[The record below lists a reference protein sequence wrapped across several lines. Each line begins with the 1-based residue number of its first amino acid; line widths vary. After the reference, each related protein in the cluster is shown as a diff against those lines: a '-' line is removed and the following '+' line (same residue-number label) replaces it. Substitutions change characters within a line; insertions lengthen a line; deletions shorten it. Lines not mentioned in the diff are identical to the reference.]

1 MKIREDLTVHFPK
14 VPYDTQKLY
23 IKSVIET
30 LDKKYHAALE
40 SPTGTGKTLSLLTA
54 SLAWL

>member
-1 MKIREDLTVHFPK
+1 MKIRDDLTVHFPK
-14 VPYDTQKLY
+14 VPYETQKLY

-30 LDKKYHAALE
+30 LDKKQNAALE